1 MPAHADLLSSVG
13 ICISAAA
20 ILAFVGHRLRQ
31 PLLLAYLAA
40 GILIGPQIGFGLISD
55 EASIQTVSEIGLI
68 LLLFIIGLEL
78 DLRKL
83 LAAGKPVLVT
93 GLLQF
98 PICVALGFA
107 FFASLGFRMRG
118 GDFGLLY
125 LAVCLAISSTMIVVK
140 LLYDKFEL
148 DTLPGRITLGV
159 LIFQDVWAIAVLGIQ
174 PNLRNPQLF
183 TLLESLAS
191 GAALVAISLIIS
203 KTLLPRLFR
212 SVAKLPELVLVGS
225 LAWCFLVCAAANA
238 VGLSREMGALIAGVS
253 ISTFPYNLD
262 VVAKVVS
269 IRDFFV
275 TLFFVALGM
284 QIPMP
289 SAAIVGMALLASAFL
304 VASRFVVIFPLLRA
318 LRQGHRTSL
327 LPAINLAQMSE
338 FAMVIAA
345 IGLSYGHIDRR
356 VVSLLIFVFAITSV
370 ASTYLIGYSH
380 PLQERLAAWLRRA
393 GVADL
398 DAGGGDERSRRAFAG
413 KDVVLLGFFTEA
425 SALVHEYEMS
435 AAAPSHEVS
444 AATPSYETS
453 VTARVYETSAAAP
466 SQRTSPGF
474 AAHARSMLAR
484 LLVIDF
490 NPDVHAELA
499 RRGIACIYGD
509 VASMETLY
517 HAEVHDAKLVVS
529 TIPDSVLK
537 GTSNLRLLQLA
548 RRLCPH
554 AKVVVTASRAASAVE
569 LYEAGADFVFVSRL
583 HSAAQMASILEQ
595 GLAQGFDELRAAE
608 IAHIRGRDEVL
619 K

>member
-1 MPAHADLLSSVG
+1 MGEHVDLLSSVG
-13 ICISAAA
+13 ISISVAAA
-20 ILAFVGHRLRQ
+20 LAFVGNWIRQ
-31 PLLLAYLAA
+31 PLLLAYLLA
-40 GILIGPQIGFGLISD
+40 GVLIGPRIGLGLISD
-55 EASIQTVSEIGLI
+55 QASIETVSEIGLI

-78 DLRKL
+78 DLKKL

-93 GLLQF
+93 GILQF
-98 PICVALGFA
+98 PLCVALGLA
-107 FFASLGFRMRG
+107 FFIPFGFQMSG

-159 LIFQDVWAIAVLGIQ
+159 LIFQDVWAIVVLGIQ
-174 PNLRNPQLF
+174 PNLLNPQF
-183 TLLESLAS
+183 GKLLGSLVS
-191 GAALVAISLIIS
+191 GVLLVAATLVIS
-203 KTLLPRLFR
+203 KTVLPRLFR
-212 SVAKLPELVLVGS
+212 SVAKLPELVLIGS
-225 LAWCFLVCAAANA
+225 LAWCFIVCAAANA
-238 VGLSREMGALIAGVS
+238 VGLSREMGALIAGIA

-289 SAAIVGMALLASAFL
+289 TPELIGMALLASAFL
-304 VASRFVVIFPLLRA
+304 IASRFVVVFPILRA
-318 LRQGHRTSL
+318 LRQGHRASL

-345 IGLSYGHIDRR
+345 IGFGYQHIDQRT
-356 VVSLLIFVFAITSV
+356 VSLLIFVFAITSV
-370 ASTYLIGYSH
+370 PSTYLIGYSH

-393 GVADL
+393 GVKDL
-398 DAGGGDERSRRAFAG
+398 DDGRNASDARPLSG

-425 SALVHEYEMS
+425 SALVHEYEMGKH
-435 AAAPSHEVS
+435 P
-444 AATPSYETS
+444 
-453 VTARVYETSAAAP
+453 
-466 SQRTSPGF
+466 
-474 AAHARSMLAR
+474 MLDR

-490 NPDVHAELA
+490 NPDVHAELK
-499 RRGIACIYGD
+499 RRGIACKYGD
-509 VASMETLY
+509 VASMQTLH

-529 TIPDSVLK
+529 TIPDTILK
-537 GTSNLRLLQLA
+537 GTSNLRLLQQA

-554 AKVVVTASRAASAVE
+554 ASVVVTANRAASALE
-569 LYEAGADFVFVSRL
+569 LYDAGADFVFVSRL
-583 HSAAQMASILEQ
+583 HSAAQMAEILEE
-595 GLAQGFDELRAAE
+595 GIADGFASLRADE
-608 IAHIRGRDEVL
+608 IASIRKRDEVL

>member
-1 MPAHADLLSSVG
+1 VVTEHVDLLSSVG
-13 ICISAAA
+13 ICISVAAA
-20 ILAFVGHRLRQ
+20 LAFVGNWIRQ
-31 PLLLAYLAA
+31 PLLLAYLLA
-40 GILIGPQIGFGLISD
+40 GVLIGPQIGLGLISD
-55 EASIQTVSEIGLI
+55 QASIQTVSEIGLI

-78 DLRKL
+78 DLNKL
-83 LAAGKPVLVT
+83 LAAGKPVLIT

-98 PICVALGFA
+98 PLCVALGVA
-107 FFASLGFRMRG
+107 FFIPFGFRMSG

-125 LAVCLAISSTMIVVK
+125 VAVCLAISSTMIVVK

-159 LIFQDVWAIAVLGIQ
+159 LIFQDIWAIVVLGIQ
-174 PNLRNPQLF
+174 PNLLNPQF
-183 TLLESLAS
+183 GKLLGSLGS
-191 GAALVAISLIIS
+191 GVLLVAVTLAIS

-212 SVAKLPELVLVGS
+212 SVAKLPELVLIGS
-225 LAWCFLVCAAANA
+225 LAWCFIVCAAANA
-238 VGLSREMGALIAGVS
+238 AGLSREMGALIAGIA

-289 SAAIVGMALLASAFL
+289 TLQLVATALLASAFL
-304 VASRFVVIFPLLRA
+304 VASRFIVVFPILRI
-318 LRQGHRTSL
+318 LRQGHRASL

-345 IGLSYGHIDRR
+345 IGLTYQHIDRST
-356 VVSLLIFVFAITSV
+356 VSLLIFVFAITSV

-380 PLQERLAAWLRRA
+380 PLQEMLAGWLRMA
-393 GVADL
+393 GLADL
-398 DAGGGDERSRRAFAG
+398 DRGQDSDASKRALSG
-413 KDVVLLGFFTEA
+413 KDVVVLGFFTEA
-425 SALVHEYEMS
+425 SALVHEYEM
-435 AAAPSHEVS
+435 AKHPL
-444 AATPSYETS
+444 
-453 VTARVYETSAAAP
+453 
-466 SQRTSPGF
+466 
-474 AAHARSMLAR
+474 LAR

-490 NPDVHAELA
+490 NPDVHAELT
-499 RRGIACIYGD
+499 RRGISCKYGD
-509 VASMETLY
+509 VASMQTLH

-529 TIPDSVLK
+529 TIPDTILK
-537 GTSNLRLLQLA
+537 GTSNLRLLQQA

-554 AKVVVTASRAASAVE
+554 ASVVVTATRAASALE
-569 LYEAGADFVFVSRL
+569 LYDAGADFVFVSRL

-595 GLAQGFDELRAAE
+595 GLAEGFEGLRAE
-608 IAHIRGRDEVL
+608 QIAHIRKRDEVL